1 MAQTKKVELI
11 PKEITVENSS
21 EFSLQVVLAEDADE
35 SIKQEVLEIAIR
47 HSLRSYNNMIFTS
60 PSETVLRDFQREILS
75 NKIDCE
81 FVLKSS
87 LSKALS

>member
-1 MAQTKKVELI
+1 MAQAKKVELTQ
-11 PKEITVENSS
+11 KEITVEDSS
-21 EFSLQVVLAEDADE
+21 EFSMQIVLEDGYDE
-35 SIKQEVLEIAIR
+35 SIEQEILEIAL
-47 HSLRSYNNMIFTS
+47 HYPLRSYKKMIFTS